1 MPQYDVEVKFTDIS
15 GPDALSARL
24 SVEEKLRAAGFQ
36 HWQVVAIAPHT
47 RSPIPTGSV
56 PPLRSRRSSAYVGS
70 ALLVAAVLAWVLWFL
85 WVLTG

>member
-36 HWQVVAIAPHT
+36 HWQVVGIAPHA
-47 RSPIPTGSV
+47 RSTIPTGSV

-70 ALLVAAVLAWVLWFL
+70 ALLVAAVAAWVLWFL